1 MLACCQLLT
10 KGDNCDIPLPTVRYW
25 LLPMSIHK
33 CVAPIHLITMLVDG
47 TGSLWQPWL
56 YSGTS

>member
-1 MLACCQLLT
+1 MLVCCQLLT

-25 LLPMSIHK
+25 LLPMRIHK

-47 TGSLWQPWL
+47 TGSL
-56 YSGTS
+56 